1 MNENRDIRVLV
12 LSGIMII
19 VGLVFSIQ
27 LFNLQVINGEEYRLE
42 AQKRIVRKRQVV
54 APRGEIL
61 DRYGEILA
69 TNREGFNIMLYR
81 TSLENDERNEMLLKL
96 INVLNKWETSYRDTF
111 PIITNPIDFNLDD
124 DSSISKWK
132 KRNNFNEDDTAELI
146 LNEYIKKYKVDD
158 KYTLNEKR
166 EIVAM
171 RYELEMSGYSSY
183 TAYEVATDV
192 GKEVISEITER
203 SDEFPG
209 IAVEIQPIRTY
220 PNNNLASHILGYIG
234 KISPEKYSEL
244 KDIGY
249 SMNDNIGKDGIESVM
264 EPYLKGKNAS
274 QRIDVDEL
282 GRYVVTSNTTEAV
295 AGAQV
300 YLTIDSKLQEV
311 TEKALKENIEKI
323 ASGAYAEGSEQAKS
337 GAVVAIDVNTGEILA
352 MASYPDYDPNVF
364 VKGVSNTEW
373 KELNNDS
380 KPMFN
385 RNILGLYSPGS
396 IYKMVVAVAA
406 METGVIDENT
416 IIKDEGIYTKYTTPQ
431 PKCWVWSPSTQ
442 KTHGNINVA
451 DAIKYSCNYFFYKV
465 GEDVGI
471 ENIEKYAKLFGL
483 GEKTGIE
490 LPGEKKGI
498 VAGKTYTESINKKWM
513 PGYTLSASIGQS
525 DNTFTPIQ
533 IARYIAILSN
543 GGKRI
548 KPHIIKGV
556 INSDGIEI
564 DAEELKLYF
573 NDTLGITTDDEY
585 PENINLD
592 KTTLE
597 EIFKGMESVTGDS
610 GGTAY
615 STFKDFPI
623 KVAGKTGTVQV
634 GNKDDNAWFLGF
646 APYDNPEIAICAV
659 IEQGSHGTYTAPI
672 IKSILEEYFVI
683 KEESENINTNMILTN
698 NEMQ

>member
-1 MNENRDIRVLV
+1 MNENRDIRIIL
-12 LSGIMII
+12 LSCIMGIIGII
-19 VGLVFSIQ
+19 FIIQ
-27 LFNLQVINGEEYRLE
+27 LFNLQVVNGEEYRIE
-42 AQKRIVRKRQVV
+42 AQQRSVRKRQVS

-81 TSLENDERNEMLLKL
+81 TKLEDSERNEMLLKMVQ
-96 INVLNKWETSYRDTF
+96 VLNKWETPYRDTF
-111 PIITNPIDFNLDD
+111 PIITNPLQFDLGDD
-124 DSSISKWK
+124 ASITKWK
-132 KRNNFNEDDTAELI
+132 KRNNFEGNENVEEI
-146 LNEYIKKYKVDD
+146 FNKYIKKYEVDE
-158 KYTLNEKR
+158 KYNLEEKR
-166 EIVAM
+166 IIVAM

-203 SDEFPG
+203 SEEFPG
-209 IAVEIQPIRTY
+209 VSIEIQPIRTY
-220 PNNNLASHILGYIG
+220 PNKNLASHILGYIG
-234 KISPEKYSEL
+234 KISQEKYAEL
-244 KDIGY
+244 KDNGY
-249 SMNDNIGKDGIESVM
+249 SMNDNIGKDGIENVM
-264 EPYLKGKNAS
+264 ERYLKGKNAS
-274 QRIDVDEL
+274 QKLEIDEL
-282 GRYVVTSNTTEAV
+282 GRYVVTGSNSDII

-323 ASGAYAEGSEQAKS
+323 ASGAYAEGSEQAKA

-364 VKGVSNTEW
+364 VKGVSNAEW
-373 KELNNDS
+373 KELNNES

-396 IYKMVVAVAA
+396 IFKMVVAAA
-406 METGVIDENT
+406 ALETGIINENT
-416 IIKDEGIYTKYTTPQ
+416 IIKDEGVYMKYTNPQ
-431 PKCWVWSPSTQ
+431 PKCWIWTPSSRR
-442 KTHGNINVA
+442 THGDINVA
-451 DAIKYSCNYFFYKV
+451 DAIKYSCNYFFYQV
-465 GEDVGI
+465 SEELGI
-471 ENIEKYAKLFGL
+471 EKIEEYSKLFGL

-498 VAGKTYTESINKKWM
+498 VAGKTYAEAANKKWL
-513 PGYTLSASIGQS
+513 PGHTLSAAIGQS

-543 GGKRI
+543 GGNRI
-548 KPHIIKGV
+548 KPHIVKNV
-556 INSDGIEI
+556 INSDGTQVSE
-564 DAEELKLYF
+564 EELKQYF
-573 NDTLGITTDDEY
+573 EENLGLTTDDEY
-585 PENINLD
+585 PDNINLSE
-592 KTTLE
+592 TTLE

-610 GGTAY
+610 EGTAY

-672 IKSILEEYFVI
+672 IKAILEEYFVI
-683 KEESENINTNMILTN
+683 KEESENINTKMVLAN
-698 NEMQ
+698 NELQ

>member
-1 MNENRDIRVLV
+1 MNENRDIRVIILNC
-12 LSGIMII
+12 IMVI
-19 VGLVFSIQ
+19 VGIIFLVQ
-27 LFNLQVINGEEYRLE
+27 LINLQVVNGEKYRLE
-42 AQKRIVRKRQVV
+42 VQQRVVRKRQVS

-69 TNREGFNIMLYR
+69 TNREGFNIMLYK
-81 TSLENDERNEMLLKL
+81 TSLDNDVRNKMLLEL
-96 INVLNKWETSYRDTF
+96 VQVLNKWETTYRDTF
-111 PIITNPIDFNLDD
+111 PILVNPFSFDLEDEA
-124 DSSISKWK
+124 SVLKWK
-132 KRNNFNEDDTAELI
+132 KRNNFEESLTAEEIFYKFL
-146 LNEYIKKYKVDD
+146 EKYKVSDI
-158 KYTLNEKR
+158 YTVEEKR
-166 EIVAM
+166 IIVAM

-183 TAYEVATDV
+183 TAYEVGTDV

-209 IAVEIQPIRTY
+209 VSIEIQPIRTY

-234 KISPEKYSEL
+234 KISQEKYAEL
-244 KDIGY
+244 KTSGY
-249 SMNDNIGKDGIESVM
+249 SMNDNIGKDGIENVM
-264 EPYLKGKNAS
+264 EYYLKGKNAS
-274 QRIDVDEL
+274 QKLEIDDL
-282 GRYVVTSNTTEAV
+282 GRYVVTGDNSGVV

-323 ASGAYAEGSEQAKS
+323 ARGEYKEGSSQAKS

-364 VKGVSNTEW
+364 VKGVSNAEW
-373 KELNNDS
+373 KELNNES

-396 IYKMVVAVAA
+396 IFKMVVAVAA
-406 METGVIDENT
+406 MEEGVIDENT
-416 IIKDEGIYTKYTTPQ
+416 IIKDEGIYTKYTNPQ
-431 PKCWVWSPSTQ
+431 PKCWIWSPSTRR
-442 KTHGNINVA
+442 THGEINVA
-451 DAIKYSCNYFFYKV
+451 DAIKYSCNYFFYQV
-465 GEDVGI
+465 SELLGI
-471 ENIEKYAKLFGL
+471 EKIEEYAKLFGL

-498 VAGKTYTESINKKWM
+498 VAGKTYSESVNKKWL
-513 PGYTLSASIGQS
+513 PGHTLSAAIGQS

-533 IARYIAILSN
+533 IARYIAILAN
-543 GGKRI
+543 GGTRI
-548 KPHIIKGV
+548 KPHIIKNV
-556 INSDGIEI
+556 INSDGTEVSK
-564 DAEELKLYF
+564 EELTEYF
-573 NDTLGITTDDEY
+573 EETLGVTTDSEY
-585 PENINLD
+585 PEKID
-592 KTTLE
+592 ISKITLKK
-597 EIFKGMESVTGDS
+597 IFEGMESVTGDS

-615 STFKDFPI
+615 STFKDFEI

-672 IKSILEEYFVI
+672 IKAILEEYFVI
-683 KEESENINTNMILTN
+683 KEESENINTDMILTN
-698 NEMQ
+698 NELQ